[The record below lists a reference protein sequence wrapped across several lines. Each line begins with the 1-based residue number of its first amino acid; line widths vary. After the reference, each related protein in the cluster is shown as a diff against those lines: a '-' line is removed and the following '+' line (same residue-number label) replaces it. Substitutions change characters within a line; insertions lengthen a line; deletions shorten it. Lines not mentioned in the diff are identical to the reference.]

1 MANTTTTVAGIDTGK
16 YKLDIALLHGQAG
29 LQVDNTKQGHKQLM
43 AWLQHHNV
51 KRIGIEPSGGY
62 ERTVIRYL
70 RGEGLTV
77 VLLNAAKVR
86 AYAKFIG
93 QHAKNDKLD
102 AALIAECTHLA
113 KDTDAPDPR
122 LEKLQETMTFLEQI
136 EQDMARAKTR
146 REGFT
151 DPQLLDRLKVESK
164 RLNAQ
169 RTALIKHL
177 KAELRK
183 HKDLGHRLDL
193 VLSID
198 GIGERTALA
207 LVIRMPEL
215 GALSREQAAAL
226 AGLAP
231 YDKDRGTLK
240 AKRQIAGGRAKLRK
254 SLYAA
259 ALPAAN
265 FWNKE
270 LKQLYK
276 RLKKAGKPHK
286 VALVAVARKLLIFAN
301 AVVAKQTMWT
311 KERPKT
317 NGCSG

>member
-1 MANTTTTVAGIDTGK
+1 MAKNITKVAGIDTGK
-16 YKLDIALLHGQAG
+16 YKLDIALLHGEAT
-29 LQVDNTKQGHKQLM
+29 LQVDNTDEGHRQLIG
-43 AWLQHHNV
+43 WLRRHCV
-51 KRIGIEPSGGY
+51 GRIGIEASGGY
-62 ERTVIRYL
+62 ERCVVRYL
-70 RGEGLTV
+70 RRQEINV
-77 VLLNAAKVR
+77 VLLHAAKVR
-86 AYAKFIG
+86 AYANFIG
-93 QHAKNDKLD
+93 QRAKNDKLD

-122 LEKLQETMTFLEQI
+122 LEKLLETMTFLEQI
-136 EQDMARAKTR
+136 EQDRARAKTR
-146 REGFT
+146 REGFS
-151 DPQLLDRLKVESK
+151 DPELLDRLKVEIK

-177 KAELRK
+177 KAELRQ
-183 HKDLGHRLDL
+183 HQDLGRRFELI
-193 VLSID
+193 LSID
-198 GIGERTALA
+198 GLGERTALA

-215 GALSREQAAAL
+215 GTLSREQAAAL

-231 YDKDRGTLK
+231 FDKDSGTLK
-240 AKRQIAGGRAKLRK
+240 GKRQIVGGRGRLRK

-301 AVVAKQTMWT
+301 AVVAKGTMWT
-311 KERPKT
+311 EEKPQ
-317 NGCSG
+317 S